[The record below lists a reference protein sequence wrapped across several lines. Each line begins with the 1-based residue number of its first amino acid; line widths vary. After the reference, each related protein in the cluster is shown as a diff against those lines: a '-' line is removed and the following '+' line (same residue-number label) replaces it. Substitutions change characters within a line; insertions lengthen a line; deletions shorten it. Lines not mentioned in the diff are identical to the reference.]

1 MIIDKRDWRENN
13 VKRCTACANRRPRAC
28 RENQTV
34 YSFSFTSHIRALL
47 HLFLILLKNQKPS
60 APLAASTWCQPGGI
74 QSQKWMMHKTE
85 KCIYHGH
92 NTMSC
97 CCKHRNGKIRRLRWW
112 KYITK
117 PERHLWMLLR
127 EHDRGHNRSLQG
139 KSSIFL
145 QRRGEFVMKSWGNRV
160 KKKVT
165 LHVCVPAHLRVHEFC
180 LLLAEGK
187 AQRARLPC

>member
-13 VKRCTACANRRPRAC
+13 VKRCNACANRRPCAC

-34 YSFSFTSHIRALL
+34 YSFSFTSHIRALFTPFPHSTEKPKTFSTARCL
-47 HLFLILLKNQKPS
+47 HMMS
-60 APLAASTWCQPGGI
+60 ARRNSI
-74 QSQKWMMHKTE
+74 SEKISWMMHKTE

-160 KKKVT
+160 KKKKKKSNFA
-165 LHVCVPAHLRVHEFC
+165 CMCAC
-180 LLLAEGK
+180 SLACAWVLSPFGGG
-187 AQRARLPC
+187 